1 MKFLLAIL
9 FAWATLAHAA
19 EVTNNPSVSEPNEK
33 AGERS
38 TNNPAASTATAAPTH
53 PVNSRD
59 YSAFKVIPERNIFNP
74 NRSSRGAGTPKT
86 EPDKAPRIDSF
97 ALRGTMIYEKGSFA
111 FFDGSNSDYRKVLTT
126 SNSIAGFTL
135 KDIDSD
141 GVKLEK
147 EGKAIQLAVGQQLK
161 RQNEGDWSVGEATN
175 STQSGA
181 SSGSSTSSSRSSTS
195 GSETSSSS
203 GSQSDVL
210 KRLLEKREKELKK

>member
-9 FAWATLAHAA
+9 FAWATLAQAA
-19 EVTNNPSVSEPNEK
+19 EVTNNPSASEPNEK

-38 TNNPAASTATAAPTH
+38 TNDPAPSTASAAPSQ
-53 PVNSRD
+53 PVNARD
-59 YSAFKVIPERNIFNP
+59 YAAFKVIPERNIFNP
-74 NRSSRGAGTPKT
+74 NRSARGAGTPKT

-111 FFDGSNSDYRKVLTT
+111 FFDGSSSDYRKVLTT

-175 STQSGA
+175 ATQSGA
-181 SSGSSTSSSRSSTS
+181 SSGSSTSRSSSTS
-195 GSETSSSS
+195 GTETSSSS